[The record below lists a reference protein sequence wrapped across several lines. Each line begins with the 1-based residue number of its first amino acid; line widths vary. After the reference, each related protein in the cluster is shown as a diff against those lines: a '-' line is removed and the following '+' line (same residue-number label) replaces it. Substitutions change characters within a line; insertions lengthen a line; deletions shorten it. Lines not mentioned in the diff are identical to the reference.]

1 MPDAPAR
8 RFFLWTYG
16 LKKIHVFL
24 MQRSS
29 FHASETLDSLA
40 ASGVL
45 KDKRVLIRSDLNVP
59 RNDEGAITNDARIVA
74 SLPAIKTALLA
85 GAAVMVDESSWAVLR
100 KAFLRPEEFSA
111 GRCRSLGGTAW
122 PRRYQLFR
130 IGSTALR

>member
-1 MPDAPAR
+1 
-8 RFFLWTYG
+8 
-16 LKKIHVFL
+16 
-24 MQRSS
+24 MQVK
-29 FHASETLDSLA
+29 TLDSLA

-85 GAAVMVDESSWAVLR
+85 GAVLR
-100 KAFLRPEEFSA
+100 KAFCARKIL
-111 GRCRSLGGTAW
+111 CRSLPIAW
-122 PRRYQLFR
+122 GNCLAEKYRLFR

>member
-1 MPDAPAR
+1 
-8 RFFLWTYG
+8 
-16 LKKIHVFL
+16 
-24 MQRSS
+24 MQVK
-29 FHASETLDSLA
+29 TLDSLA

-85 GAAVMVDESSWAVLR
+85 GAAVMVTSHLGRFAPGR
-100 KAFLRPEEFSA
+100 FSA

-122 PRRYQLFR
+122 ARSTGCSGLGRRR
-130 IGSTALR
+130 

>member
-1 MPDAPAR
+1 
-8 RFFLWTYG
+8 
-16 LKKIHVFL
+16 
-24 MQRSS
+24 MQVK
-29 FHASETLDSLA
+29 TLDSLA

-85 GAAVMVDESSWAVLR
+85 GAAVMVTSHLGRPKEGVLR
-100 KAFLRPEEFSA
+100 RKILS
-111 GRCRSLGGTAW
+111 RSLPIAW
-122 PRRYQLFR
+122 GNCLGEKYRLFR